1 MAERKLKAWVA
12 AGLIDAAAADRI
24 RAWEAQHSRPVA
36 LWAVVGLAAL
46 SIGLGIISLVAA
58 NWAAIPG
65 ETRLALHAA
74 LMVGLAA
81 ALWALLAQ
89 GGDTARRWAE
99 VGIFVFAA
107 LGLGFI
113 GHLGQVYQTSSP
125 TWVAIGLWLALFA
138 PLLLGGGQGW
148 LSAAL
153 LAGGCIAL
161 PWMRFGDP
169 ALGFSGGQAGPGVI
183 RGAIECALPVALT
196 PLSALMLGGSARGGF
211 WLRLG
216 EIGFAYAIIAVSLFV
231 IASGFGDWGH
241 GHWAGDPQGNVDT
254 ALVAVAGVLGLAG
267 LALWQSD
274 RTVQGAA
281 GAAVFAMLALA
292 MLAAD
297 RLSGH
302 GLAMGLLF
310 MVLWAGLA
318 GAALHARARWAFQM
332 AVAVVALRLIILA
345 FEEAGG
351 LLASGVGLIL
361 GGMLVLGVA
370 WGALRI
376 SRRFAPARGI
386 A

>member
-65 ETRLALHAA
+65 ETRLVLHGA
-74 LMVGLAA
+74 LMVGLGAS
-81 ALWALLAQ
+81 LWGMTAQ
-89 GGDTARRWAE
+89 GGESARRWNE
-99 VGIFVFAA
+99 VGIFVLAI
-107 LGLGFI
+107 LGLGFL

-125 TWVAIGLWLALFA
+125 AWMAIGLWLALFA
-138 PLLLGGGQGW
+138 PLLLTGGQGW
-148 LSAAL
+148 LCAAL
-153 LAGGCIAL
+153 LAGGCITL

-169 ALGFSGGQAGPGVI
+169 ALGFSDAHAGPGVI
-183 RGAIECALPVALT
+183 RGAIECALPVALA
-196 PLSALMLGGSARGGF
+196 PLSAIMLRGSLRAEF
-211 WLRLG
+211 WIRLG
-216 EIGFAYAIIAVSLFV
+216 QIGFAYGIGAVSLFV
-231 IASGFGDWGH
+231 IISGFGGWAH
-241 GHWAGDPQGNVDT
+241 GAMAGDPQGNVDT
-254 ALVAVAGVLGLAG
+254 ALVAVAAILGLTG
-267 LALWQSD
+267 LAVWQWD
-274 RTVQGAA
+274 RSVQGAA
-281 GAAVFAMLALA
+281 GGAVFAMLALTV
-292 MLAAD
+292 LAAD
-297 RLSGH
+297 RLAGH
-302 GLAMGLLF
+302 GLAIGLVF
-310 MVLWAGLA
+310 MVLWAGMA
-318 GAALHARARWAFQM
+318 GAALHAQLRWAFQM

-361 GGMLVLGVA
+361 GGVLVLGVA

-376 SRRFAPARGI
+376 SHRFAPAREN